1 MMLAEL
7 QTESHSV
14 APSAQS
20 QLAQSMIATMGRESA
35 ISACWANE
43 WFGVLEEIYALDREA
58 VEVPGP
64 QSGGE

>member
-7 QTESHSV
+7 QTESGSV
-14 APSAQS
+14 SPSAQS
-20 QLAQSMIATMGRESA
+20 ELAQSMLMTMGRESA

-58 VEVPGP
+58 GALPGP
-64 QSGGE
+64 QAGGE